1 MSLRD
6 LAPVARGRTLT
17 VTYQLLSSFCSVF
30 LSLRGLRQKTG
41 YFVKEK
47 PTSIVNLWRTS
58 QKVEACVWHRSSN
71 GRCSL
76 ASKDVRNY
84 CSTLSDQGSDIQQ
97 ICQADSVHQ
106 SLPLEGALNAVYHAP
121 SQVGSTQTVS
131 RLRLFRSPK
140 SALTFRTRL

>member
-17 VTYQLLSSFCSVF
+17 DTYQLLSSFCSV
-30 LSLRGLRQKTG
+30 LSLRGFRHQTGHFVREKT
-41 YFVKEK
+41 
-47 PTSIVNLWRTS
+47 TSIVNSWRTS
-58 QKVEACVWHRSSN
+58 QKVEAYVWHRSSN
-71 GRCSL
+71 SHFFL
-76 ASKDVRNY
+76 ARKDVRIR
-84 CSTLSDQGSDIQQ
+84 CSPLSNRGSDNQQ
-97 ICQADSVHQ
+97 ICQADSVHP

-140 SALTFRTRL
+140 LVLTFRTRL